1 MNKRL
6 IILSVP
12 NIRVA
17 RVLLNDDVLNA
28 LKGNADI
35 IAATPF
41 AEDKSF
47 QSEYSAAG
55 IGFHQINPL
64 EPVRQP
70 ARVLYTL
77 SELTRT
83 VAYYRKYRR
92 HGLQY
97 YWSMV
102 SKQYGNDG
110 HDSRDPLLRRVIK
123 EAASIIGLWR
133 GAWRALDKLIGKAI
147 FRSQQFENLIQQ
159 YEHITLVQAS
169 SWGDQ
174 DRMLSWYARHLGFRS
189 VLVPYTTDQ
198 LWVNGYLLCDYDAVC
213 VQGRFEDQCARS
225 YHNLKDSSIVQ
236 LGSMWYRT
244 VDKIIACH
252 PELNR
257 SLNKDKKNVVLYAGV
272 SRTYFPRESEF
283 QAIDALIAANQKK
296 LLGDT
301 KLVYRPYAMA
311 PQERAEIVER
321 YGNEELIQLQW
332 PEEACAGL
340 YAFSG
345 GLISAQLLEY
355 IRNLAQADVLI
366 MSHTTSLGLD
376 AAYLGCGVIANF
388 SDATGILAR
397 RESHLRFLENGT
409 LDFAPDL
416 PVVHTLPELISLVE
430 VLLNDLKTTKQLAE
444 KIVASWDYKSVDSQA
459 LLRTAVYGYG
469 KESEAQTVP
478 FFSPVISSASERAP
492 K

>member
-1 MNKRL
+1 MDKRL

-28 LKGNADI
+28 LKGNADVV
-35 IAATPF
+35 AATPF
-41 AEDKSF
+41 AEDQSF
-47 QSEYSAAG
+47 QNEYSPAG
-55 IGFHQINPL
+55 IGFHQINPF
-64 EPVRQP
+64 EPIKQP
-70 ARVLYTL
+70 IRALYTL

-83 VAYYRKYRR
+83 IAYYRKYKRR
-92 HGLQY
+92 GLQY

-102 SKQYGNDG
+102 AKQYGNDG
-110 HDSRDPLLRRVIK
+110 HDSRDPLLRRLIK
-123 EAASIIGLWR
+123 GAASIIGLWR
-133 GAWRALDKLIGKAI
+133 GAWRALDKIIGKTL
-147 FRSQQFENLIQQ
+147 FRSPSFEQLIQQ
-159 YEHITLVQAS
+159 YEHVTLVQAS

-174 DRMLSWYARHLGFRS
+174 DRMLSWYARHLGFRT

-213 VQGRFEDQCARS
+213 VQGRFEDQCARN
-225 YHNLKDSSIVQ
+225 YHNLKDSSIVH

-244 VDKIIACH
+244 VDKIRASH
-252 PELNR
+252 LELNR
-257 SLNKDKKNVVLYAGV
+257 SFNKDKKKVVLYAGV
-272 SRTYFPRESEF
+272 SRAYFPRESEF

-301 KLVYRPYAMA
+301 KLVYRPYAME
-311 PQERAEIVER
+311 PDERAEIVKR
-321 YGNEELIQLQW
+321 YGNAELIQLQW

-355 IRNLAQADVLI
+355 IQNLVQADVLI

-388 SDATGILAR
+388 SDETGILAR
-397 RESHLRFLENGT
+397 RETHLRFLENGT

-416 PVVHTLPELISLVE
+416 PVVHTLPELVSLVE
-430 VLLNDLKTTKQLAE
+430 VLLNDEKATQQLAE
-444 KIVASWDYKSVDSQA
+444 KIVSSWDYKQTDSQE
-459 LLRTAVYGYG
+459 LLRDAIYG
-469 KESEAQTVP
+469 KKINPQAISVEATV
-478 FFSPVISSASERAP
+478 SL
-492 K
+492 